1 MSQSPSEPPGPD
13 ASAAATT
20 SATGIA
26 TETGGTPENPNASR
40 PRPDPGLGWDRLT
53 RSHVVVDALLP
64 TILLRGVI
72 LVFAVLAVVIV
83 KPDALP
89 HGSLLG
95 IWDRWDAPHFFEV
108 ARYGYGPPADPA
120 RIVIFPLTPAFFAIG
135 ALVVE
140 PLVAG
145 MLIAFGATL
154 AAAAGL
160 YRLMRLDHGRATS
173 RLGVLAM
180 SVFPTAFVLV
190 APYSEAIFLAFAIWA
205 FLFARTGRWSAAGV
219 CALFAGLARLQG
231 AFILPALAVEYWL
244 SRRRV
249 DRDAAWLLLGAGGP
263 LIYLAINYLTFGDPL
278 YFLGIQ
284 KSVFHVATT
293 APWTALAHAWANAM
307 AVKPTEFWAT
317 VYLAP
322 LAAYIVLG
330 LTTLWTAFGKG
341 GRPSYAVYTAL
352 TFLSFATLTWPISLP
367 RYLMGVFPI
376 FIVGGRLGRRPWLG
390 PPLIVASTL
399 LFGICLTLFVI
410 GHWAF

>member
-1 MSQSPSEPPGPD
+1 MTARFREMAWWRSV
-13 ASAAATT
+13 
-20 SATGIA
+20 
-26 TETGGTPENPNASR
+26 R
-40 PRPDPGLGWDRLT
+40 DPLW
-53 RSHVVVDALLP
+53 VDALLP

-83 KPDALP
+83 RPEALP
-89 HGSLLG
+89 GGSLLG
-95 IWDRWDAPHFFEV
+95 IWEHWDAPHFFEI

-120 RIVIFPLTPAFFAIG
+120 RIVIFPLTPAFIAIG
-135 ALVVE
+135 SLVVQ

-145 MLIAFGATL
+145 MVVAFGATL
-154 AAAAGL
+154 ASAAGL
-160 YRLMRLDHGRATS
+160 YRLMRLDHGRQTA

-180 SVFPTAFVLV
+180 SIFPTAFALV

-249 DRDAAWLLLGAGGP
+249 DRDAGWLLLGAGGP
-263 LIYLAINYLTFGDPL
+263 LIYLAINALTFGDPL
-278 YFLGIQ
+278 YFLDIQ
-284 KSVFHVATT
+284 KTVFQVSTT
-293 APWTALAHAWANAM
+293 APWTALANAYAGAM
-307 AVKPTEFWAT
+307 AVQPTEFWAT

-322 LAAYIVLG
+322 FAAYVVLA
-330 LTTLWTAFGKG
+330 LTTIWTVVGKG
-341 GRPSYAVYTAL
+341 GRPSYAVYTGL
-352 TFLSFATLTWPISLP
+352 TFLSFATLSWPISLP

-376 FIVGGRLGRRPWLG
+376 FIVTGRLARLPWLG